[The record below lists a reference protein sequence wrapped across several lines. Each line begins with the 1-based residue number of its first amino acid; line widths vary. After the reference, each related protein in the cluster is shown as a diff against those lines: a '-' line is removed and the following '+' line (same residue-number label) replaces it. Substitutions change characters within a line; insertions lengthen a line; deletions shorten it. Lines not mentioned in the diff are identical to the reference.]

1 LVNQANGLDADTI
14 VDAVVSRHCC
24 DNSLLALR
32 DTMVVSPRQARR
44 MTLEPGRTRV
54 AGWTLAL
61 PTSLAE
67 LPNYVTRRPDEGPAA
82 PKSHQTVSG
91 AILWFA

>member
-1 LVNQANGLDADTI
+1 LVNQTDGLDANTI
-14 VDAVVSRHCC
+14 IDAVVSRHCC

-32 DTMVVSPRQARR
+32 DTVVVSPRQARR
-44 MTLEPGRTRV
+44 MTLEPGRTVV

-67 LPNYVTRRPDEGPAA
+67 LPNQVTRRPDDAVPVTPATRFRA
-82 PKSHQTVSG
+82 EALP
-91 AILWFA
+91 WFA